1 MRLINVVSTAGD
13 SSKKYTATFCEC
25 KGATKCLPK
34 DRKKISFGSKNS
46 NTYSDGSVDEK
57 TRDNYIKR
65 HKVNENWN
73 SINAGS
79 LSRYILWSKKTL
91 AGGIAEFRKRFNC

>member
-1 MRLINVVSTAGD
+1 MRLINVVSTPGD
-13 SSKKYTATFCEC
+13 SSKKYTATFCSCE
-25 KGATKCLPK
+25 GPTKCLPK
-34 DRKKISFGSKNS
+34 DRKKISFGAKGSF
-46 NTYSDGSVDEK
+46 TYSDGADDK
-57 TRDNYIKR
+57 TKENYLKR
-65 HKVNENWN
+65 HKVREDWN

>member
-1 MRLINVVSTAGD
+1 MRLINVEATPAS

-34 DRKKISFGSKNS
+34 DRKKIAFGAKGSF
-46 NTYSDGSVDEK
+46 TFADGADEK
-57 TRDNYIKR
+57 TRDNYLKR
-65 HKVNENWN
+65 HRVNEDWTK
-73 SINAGS
+73 INAGS
-79 LSRYILWSKKTL
+79 LSRWVLWSKKTL